1 MPANP
6 RILALRH
13 VAHEHLGLLAR
24 IAEGEGM
31 ACEYVDWFTERD
43 KQPEWTD
50 ADAVAVVFLGGPMNV
65 DDTEH
70 FPFLAREQE
79 IIQQAVRRKIPVLGI
94 CLGAQ
99 LIARALGA
107 RVYPAGVKEIGWHAV
122 ETTPAAAG
130 DPLFKHF
137 RPVETVFHWH
147 GDTVD
152 LPEGATFLARSD
164 RVMNQAFR
172 YMDFVWGIQFHVE
185 VTTKMVT
192 EWVEVTE
199 NAREIQALSPD
210 VTAAKILEKTP
221 LFLPRLHDLGRATLG
236 EYVRRAKAL

>member
-6 RILALRH
+6 RILAFRH
-13 VAHEHLGLLAR
+13 VPHEHLGLFAR
-24 IAEGEGM
+24 IAESEGM
-31 ACEYVDWFTERD
+31 ACEYVDWFAELD

-50 ADAVAVVFLGGPMNV
+50 AAALVFLGGPMNV
-65 DDTEH
+65 DDIER

-79 IIQQAVRRKIPVLGI
+79 IIQQAVRRKIPMLGI

-107 RVYPAGVKEIGWHAV
+107 RVFPAGVKEMGWHAV
-122 ETTPAAAG
+122 ETTPAAAS

-147 GDTVD
+147 GDTFD

-172 YMDFVWGIQFHVE
+172 YLDFVWGIQFHLEITV
-185 VTTKMVT
+185 KMVA
-192 EWVEVTE
+192 EWLEVAE
-199 NAREIQALSPD
+199 NAREIQALAPE
-210 VTAAKILEKTP
+210 VTAGEILEKAP
-221 LFLPRLHDLGRATLG
+221 LFLPRLQDLARAALG
-236 EYVRRAKAL
+236 EFVRRVKAL